1 VRQLLGCVLV
11 TVLLAACAGQG
22 GAQEPAGDG
31 AEAPT
36 ELRLAV
42 GGESDDGYDPTLGW
56 GSYGSP
62 LFQSTLLVRDA
73 DLEIVPDLAT
83 DYEVSG
89 DGLVWTVT
97 IRDDAV
103 FSDGEPVTAGD
114 VAYTFSTAATTGAI
128 PGLEVLADAVAVDDT
143 TVELHLAERQSTF
156 VNRLVTLGVVPEHAH
171 GDGYGRNPV
180 GSGPYLLERWDE
192 GQQLVA
198 VRNPDY
204 YGQAPTFERLVFL
217 FTEEDATMA
226 AARAGEVHVAS
237 VPQTL
242 AVEEVADLRLVAVQS
257 VDNRGIMLPHP
268 PAGQETTDSGHPVGN
283 DVTADLAIR
292 RAINV
297 AVDRQALVE
306 GILEGYGSPAHG
318 PVDGLPWWEPETTLD
333 DADPDRAA
341 EILADGGWEEGPD
354 GTLVKD
360 GLRAELTILYPAADS
375 VRQGLAV
382 AVADMLRPLGL
393 DVTPEGASW
402 DQIGERM
409 FSDRGAVRLG
419 QPRPDRDVQPAP
431 QLPGRG
437 RGLLQHR
444 PLPRRAVD
452 APRRR
457 DGRPRRG
464 EAIPH
469 WRAAQLDD
477 DGNGFAA
484 QAQAAWAWLVNLDH
498 TYLVDAAS
506 TSATS
511 RSSRTGTAGRSPPA
525 SPGGSG
531 AAEHRPR
538 AGTARRGRLR
548 RRVRRCRRRA
558 GRFVAVRL
566 ARLVALLVGVAV
578 LGFLLLEARPVD
590 PVDAY
595 VGADAQRLTAEQRAL
610 IAERWGLDD
619 PAPVQLPLA
628 GPTRAGRPRHV
639 AHLQRAGRGGDR
651 HRFPPRCALLGLAWV
666 LSGVL
671 GFSLGLLAAAARGS
685 LLDRAIRWL
694 AYTLA
699 SAPTFWVGLLLL
711 TVFAVQLGWA
721 PVCCATPIGTDPA
734 AATSAS
740 GCTTSRCRPSP

>member
-198 VRNPDY
+198 VRNPDH

-409 FSDRGAVRLG
+409 FSTPVLFGWGSHDQTEMHNLHHSSRADIEDYYNTGHF
-419 QPRPDRDVQPAP
+419 RDD
-431 QLPGRG
+431 
-437 RGLLQHR
+437 
-444 PLPRRAVD
+444 AVD
-452 APRRR
+452 AALDAAMAAP
-457 DGRPRRG
+457 D
-464 EAIPH
+464 EASAIPH

-477 DGNGFAA
+477 EGNGFAA

-498 TYLVDAAS
+498 TYLVHACLDL
-506 TSATS
+506 
-511 RSSRTGTAGRSPPA
+511 GDLQVEPHGHGWPVTAGI
-525 SPGGSG
+525 
-531 AAEHRPR
+531 
-538 AGTARRGRLR
+538 AGWQWS
-548 RRVRRCRRRA
+548 C
-558 GRFVAVRL
+558 
-566 ARLVALLVGVAV
+566 
-578 LGFLLLEARPVD
+578 
-590 PVDAY
+590 
-595 VGADAQRLTAEQRAL
+595 
-610 IAERWGLDD
+610 
-619 PAPVQLPLA
+619 
-628 GPTRAGRPRHV
+628 
-639 AHLQRAGRGGDR
+639 
-651 HRFPPRCALLGLAWV
+651 
-666 LSGVL
+666 
-671 GFSLGLLAAAARGS
+671 
-685 LLDRAIRWL
+685 
-694 AYTLA
+694 
-699 SAPTFWVGLLLL
+699 
-711 TVFAVQLGWA
+711 
-721 PVCCATPIGTDPA
+721 
-734 AATSAS
+734 
-740 GCTTSRCRPSP
+740 